1 MIMQVHSLTCKAQN
15 RPKLLIC
22 FDREG
27 INVLQFLSMEFG
39 HPFFFGYFVKSWHTY
54 VQEKKPNNFGNFQLM
69 KGQSIIHNDH

>member
-1 MIMQVHSLTCKAQN
+1 MQVHPLTCKARN

-27 INVLQFLSMEFG
+27 INVLQFLSVGFG
-39 HPFFFGYFVKSWHTY
+39 QPFFFVILSSRGIHMY
-54 VQEKKPNNFGNFQLM
+54 KKKKTNNSGNFQLM